1 MDDLITTQHRL
12 RLRSLALAVAA
23 VIAGAAVLT
32 PAVGQAA
39 AFLTKQKARKLF
51 LENTTV
57 ATAQAVVASGQGA
70 AIQVNCPP
78 GLQATNG
85 GVDSPIVSGS
95 SGGTNDSLLLDET
108 KPIQS
113 GARSIG
119 WYVEVANTTS
129 NPLTVTAYAV
139 CSK

>member
-1 MDDLITTQHRL
+1 MEDLITTQHRF
-12 RLRSLALAVAA
+12 RLRTVAIAVAGL
-23 VIAGAAVLT
+23 IAGAAVLT
-32 PAVGQAA
+32 PAVSGAA

-57 ATAQAVVASGQGA
+57 SSAPTTVQPSEGA
-70 AIQVNCPP
+70 AIQVLCPA
-78 GLQATNG
+78 GQQATNG
-85 GVDSPIVSGS
+85 GADSPIDSTS
-95 SGGTNDSLLLDET
+95 SGTLGDNMILDES

-119 WYVEVANTTS
+119 WYVEVANLTS
-129 NPLTVTAYAV
+129 NPITASAYAV